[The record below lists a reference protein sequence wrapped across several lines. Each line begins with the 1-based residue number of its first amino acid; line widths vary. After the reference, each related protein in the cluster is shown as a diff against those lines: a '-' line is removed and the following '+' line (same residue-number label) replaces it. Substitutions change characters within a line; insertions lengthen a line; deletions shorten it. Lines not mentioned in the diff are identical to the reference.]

1 MNLTTTHKL
10 LILAVLW
17 VMLSGGGT
25 SSSSVTALTYV
36 YEKGDS
42 PVPPPVIAALDKLNR
57 REPKVLATLHEVDT
71 TDGTGQVPDQYK
83 VAVDA
88 AKAAGMPAAVAE
100 AKGKVKRVVKDPKTE
115 EQVLEAA
122 K

>member
-25 SSSSVTALTYV
+25 SSSSVTSVTYV
-36 YEKGDS
+36 HEKDS
-42 PVPPPVIAALDKLNR
+42 TPVPNAVIAALDKLNR
-57 REPKVLATLHEVDT
+57 KEPKVLATIQEINT
-71 TDGTGQVPDQYK
+71 TDGGGAVPDQYV
-83 VAVDA
+83 VAVEA
-88 AKAAGMPAAVAE
+88 AKAAGLPSLVAE